1 MRRKDRRYIE
11 QRIREALNETQ
22 TAPLKPVDPDNFAEE
37 YAQQIRER
45 VEKDIKAVMGSVDWE
60 SIPMQKRDRL
70 FEMKMWLKDKFY
82 LLTDKSYRDSIKEAK
97 KELEKNRKNSYPL
110 GK

>member
-22 TAPLKPVDPDNFAEE
+22 TTPLKPVDPDNFAEE

-45 VEKDIKAVMGSVDWE
+45 VEKDIKAVMGSVDWK
-60 SIPMQKRDRL
+60 SISIRKRDLL
-70 FEMKMWLKDKFY
+70 FEIKMWLIDKFY
-82 LLTDKSYRDSIKEAK
+82 FLTDKSYRDSITEAK
-97 KELEKNRKNSYPL
+97 KELDESRRKRYPL
-110 GK
+110 SK